1 MFLKPKTT
9 DVRSREKIQGPVV
22 KTGIKVNLGLNTTKP
37 SLNFVGLKK
46 PQPCN
51 LNLTENRNK
60 RPNLQKGLG
69 RSSRYSQTFTYFYKT
84 GCVRR
89 YAYGW
94 SRWKSR
100 RDATRVSTS
109 HGQVWPNSRLHS
121 SIHGS
126 FCSDTKCTA
135 DFRCSAA
142 AATTAAVAAATA
154 GLGSD
159 CDTTV
164 HWLAAARVRNAL
176 L

>member
-9 DVRSREKIQGPVV
+9 DVRSREKIQGPVI

-51 LNLTENRNK
+51 MNLTENHNNG
-60 RPNLQKGLG
+60 PNLQKGLV
-69 RSSRYSQTFTYFYKT
+69 RNSRYSQTLTYFNKT
-84 GCVRR
+84 GCIRR

-109 HGQVWPNSRLHS
+109 HGQVWSNSRLHS

-142 AATTAAVAAATA
+142 ATTTAAVAAATA

>member
-1 MFLKPKTT
+1 M
-9 DVRSREKIQGPVV
+9 
-22 KTGIKVNLGLNTTKP
+22 NTTKP
-37 SLNFVGLKK
+37 SLNFVDLKK

-51 LNLTENRNK
+51 LNLTENHNN
-60 RPNLQKGLG
+60 RPNLQKGLD
-69 RSSRYSQTFTYFYKT
+69 RNARYSQTFIYFSKT
-84 GCVRR
+84 GYIRR
-89 YAYGW
+89 YAYAW

-100 RDATRVSTS
+100 RDATCVSTS
-109 HGQVWPNSRLHS
+109 HGQVWSISRLHS
-121 SIHGS
+121 SIHDS
-126 FCSDTKCTA
+126 FCSDTRCTA

-142 AATTAAVAAATA
+142 ATTTAAVAAATA